1 MMIKN
6 DSKLTRLGKIL
17 GFISAS
23 EKKDF
28 NSLKIILQSLNTE
41 FNSITEQLQIIENE
55 NMNNTTY
62 DKNYKVREEKIG
74 ELVRM
79 QNEVSYEIIK
89 IRKEIKN
96 KSNNTMLLTEM
107 IVLSAL
113 FLVFI
118 YWIGNFPIKVS

>member
-1 MMIKN
+1 MMIKS
-6 DSKLTRLGKIL
+6 DSKWARLGKIL

-62 DKNYKVREEKIG
+62 DKNYKIREEKIG
-74 ELVRM
+74 ELVRI

-96 KSNNTMLLTEM
+96 KSNNTILLTEM

-113 FLVFI
+113 FLAFI
-118 YWIGNFPIKVS
+118 YWIGNFPIKTS